1 MNSTPGAPGAVEA
14 TAGRTIVDTGY
25 LGNEH
30 GRRDIGR
37 TLTSGTSGAARLQL
51 APSRV
56 VAASDSTT
64 DLGVNRLPSATCL
77 EAGEP
82 AVQILRGSS

>member
-1 MNSTPGAPGAVEA
+1 MADVTLAAHSPVELVV
-14 TAGRTIVDTGY
+14 RHDY
-25 LGNEH
+25 
-30 GRRDIGR
+30 R
-37 TLTSGTSGAARLQL
+37 L